1 MDQPKL
7 AHLLLTTVFLSPR
20 LAVNVVLGLQ
30 TLYVFLQVGPVGII
44 RHARESGLQ
53 SP

>member
-20 LAVNVVLGLQ
+20 LAVEVLVGLRA
-30 TLYVFLQVGPVGII
+30 LYVFLQI
-44 RHARESGLQ
+44 
-53 SP
+53 